1 MHIVFTL
8 LLLFDL
14 KPIII
19 DSGSDELL
27 LSLNELEYFEDESKD
42 LVLHDMLTEE
52 FASKFRS
59 DKSFKPTDYN
69 TTSNYWVRIKIDV
82 PGGEKNY
89 LLEFY
94 DQTIDQLEIYIQ
106 HESDSLFK
114 EYFMGDQR
122 SFSSKPFHHKNFE
135 VPLPEEGEYLCYFKI
150 NSHEYADIRIA
161 IRTYNRFIEYS
172 LVEYFVYGLFYGMI
186 LIISL
191 YNTLIFW
198 AIKEIRYLYYTAY
211 ILSVGVFAMSVD
223 GVGYQYLW
231 PNSPE
236 WNQIAH
242 GVALFLLIFWSILF
256 SKKFLNLKLRAPKIN
271 LALSIVLVAR
281 IVWFLYALLFNHDF
295 LQYRSI
301 EIIPLLVVF
310 IASISVYMRGYKPA
324 RFFIVA
330 YGVLFL
336 GFISKA
342 LLMLSIIP
350 FYISS
355 YYSLHI
361 AFVFEMLFL
370 SFALSDRVRILKDNR
385 DKAHK
390 RIVAQHDQ
398 NGRLKDKLNAKLESI
413 VDQRTK
419 ELQEKNYEL
428 ESQKQEI
435 SEINSLLDLD
445 NFRLRNDIKSI
456 QKERLLNKELGYS
469 EFLNIFNGEDE
480 YLEKLAEYKWG
491 ESYQCSKCT
500 NSNYSIGQRMSR
512 RCSKCGYHESPTTN
526 TLFHNIR
533 FPLEKAFY
541 IFYETMNKD
550 QYSLSELSNQLSL
563 RKSTIWSFKKK
574 INSKSQAENDKLYQ
588 IFNTLENLEK
598 N

>member
-1 MHIVFTL
+1 MYFLFTIL
-8 LLLFDL
+8 LLIDL

-19 DSGSDELL
+19 DPGSDELL
-27 LSLNELEYFEDESKD
+27 LGLNQLEYFEDKSRE
-42 LVLHDMLTEE
+42 LVLDDMLSEAYGHR
-52 FASKFRS
+52 FNSNKL
-59 DKSFKPTDYN
+59 FKPTDYN
-69 TTSNYWVRIKIDV
+69 TSSNYWVRIKIDV

-94 DQTIDQLEIYIQ
+94 DQTIDHLEIYIQ
-106 HESDSLFK
+106 HESDSSFN

-172 LVEYFVYGLFYGMI
+172 LVEYFVYGIFYGMI

-198 AIKEIRYLYYTAY
+198 AIKEVRYLYYTAY
-211 ILSVGVFAMSVD
+211 ILSVGIFAMSVD

-236 WNQIAH
+236 WNQVAH

-256 SKKFLNLKLRAPKIN
+256 SKRFLNLKLRAPKLN
-271 LALSIVLVAR
+271 KVLTVVLIAR
-281 IVWFLYALLFNHDF
+281 ILWFLYAMAFNHDL

-301 EIIPLLVVF
+301 EIVPLLVIF
-310 IASISVYMRGYKPA
+310 TASISVYLRGYKPA

-330 YGVLFL
+330 YGVLFI
-336 GFISKA
+336 GFIAKA

-350 FYISS
+350 FYIIS

-390 RIVAQHDQ
+390 RIVAQHDH
-398 NGRLKDKLNAKLESI
+398 NSRLKDRLNAKLESL
-413 VDQRTK
+413 VNQRTK

-428 ESQKQEI
+428 EYQKEEI
-435 SEINSLLDLD
+435 SKINSLLDLD

-456 QKERLLNKELGYS
+456 QKERLLNKELSYA

-491 ESYQCSKCT
+491 DAYQCAKCENT
-500 NSNYSIGQRMSR
+500 SYSIGQRMSR

-533 FPLEKAFY
+533 FPLDKAFY
-541 IFYETMNKD
+541 IFYEAMNKD
-550 QYSLSELSNQLSL
+550 QYSLAELSEQLSL
-563 RKSTIWSFKKK
+563 RKSTVWSFKKK
-574 INSKSQAENDKLYQ
+574 INSKSQLENDKLYQ
-588 IFNTLENLEK
+588 IFNTLENYRK
-598 N
+598 K